1 MDDEFLIQQT
11 LAGNRQAFRLVVL
24 RYERPLFR
32 FLGLLGF
39 RGARAE
45 DVAQETFLRAFKALG
60 SFDPARAAF
69 STWLFTI
76 ARRLAIGE
84 WQRARHEEKVPAVCE
99 EALSLA
105 PDPAQSALLAE
116 RARRVENALQALPA
130 QPRSTF
136 FFSQIK
142 ELTLEEVAEL
152 EGCAVGTVKSRIFGA
167 REQLRLAFAEDET
180 CWPAW
185 TVPVADV
192 KGVARQVW
200 FSRSPRDGVRWSRLG
215 KVLG

>member
-11 LAGNRQAFRLVVL
+11 LAGNRQAFRLVVV
-24 RYERPLFR
+24 RYQRPLFR

-84 WQRARHEEKVPAVCE
+84 WQRARKEEQAPAAFE

-130 QPRSTF
+130 PLRSTF

-152 EGCAVGTVKSRIFGA
+152 EGCAVGTVKSRIFRA
-167 REQLRLAFAEDET
+167 REQLRLALAEDET
-180 CWPAW
+180 
-185 TVPVADV
+185 
-192 KGVARQVW
+192 
-200 FSRSPRDGVRWSRLG
+200 
-215 KVLG
+215 

>member
-1 MDDEFLIQQT
+1 MEDEFLIQQI
-11 LAGNRQAFRLVVL
+11 LAGNLQVFRLVVV
-24 RYERPLFR
+24 RYQRPLFR

-60 SFDPARAAF
+60 SFDPKRAAF

-84 WQRARHEEKVPAVCE
+84 WQRARKEHGAPAAFE

-130 QPRSTF
+130 QLRSTF

-152 EGCAVGTVKSRIFGA
+152 EGCAVGTVKSRISRA
-167 REQLRLAFAEDET
+167 REQLRLALAEDET
-180 CWPAW
+180 
-185 TVPVADV
+185 
-192 KGVARQVW
+192 
-200 FSRSPRDGVRWSRLG
+200 
-215 KVLG
+215 

>member
-1 MDDEFLIQQT
+1 MDDESLIEQT

-24 RYERPLFR
+24 RYQRPLFR
-32 FLGLLGF
+32 FLGLLGI

-45 DVAQETFLRAFKALG
+45 DVAQETFLRAFKALA

-76 ARRLAIGE
+76 AKRVAIDEWRRARQE
-84 WQRARHEEKVPAVCE
+84 QRAPAE
-99 EALSLA
+99 PGEASSLA

-116 RARRVENALQALPA
+116 RARRVERALLALPE
-130 QPRSTF
+130 QLRSTF

-152 EGCAVGTVKSRIFGA
+152 EGCAVGTVKSRIFRA
-167 REQLRLAFAEDET
+167 REQLRLALAEDET
-180 CWPAW
+180 
-185 TVPVADV
+185 
-192 KGVARQVW
+192 
-200 FSRSPRDGVRWSRLG
+200 
-215 KVLG
+215 

>member
-1 MDDEFLIQQT
+1 MTDEFLIQPI
-11 LAGNRQAFRLVVL
+11 LAGNREAFRLVVL
-24 RYERPLFR
+24 RYQGPLFR
-32 FLGLLGF
+32 FLGLLGV

-45 DVAQETFLRAFKALG
+45 DLAQETFLRAFKALG

-84 WQRARHEEKVPAVCE
+84 WRRARQEGQNAL
-99 EALSLA
+99 EACNEASSLG

-116 RARRVENALQALPA
+116 RARRVERALLALPE
-130 QPRSTF
+130 QLRSTF

-152 EGCAVGTVKSRIFGA
+152 EGCAVGTVKSRIFRA
-167 REQLRLAFAEDET
+167 REQLRLALAEDET
-180 CWPAW
+180 
-185 TVPVADV
+185 
-192 KGVARQVW
+192 
-200 FSRSPRDGVRWSRLG
+200 
-215 KVLG
+215 